1 MNFIALVISL
11 LIERLLGEYEHLRGT
26 RWYDWYA
33 GWMHEALGGKSFWSG
48 PFGVL
53 ILVGIPAAL
62 AGIVYS
68 LLGGALLSILALVF
82 SVFVLV
88 MCLGPRELDGE
99 VSEYIGAVEA
109 GDAERATELA
119 GRVVGG
125 EPPEA
130 GLARNRAVT
139 EASMLQFN
147 ERAFAVLFWFVVLGP
162 LGAVLYRV
170 TCLARND
177 AVAGTRPDAGFAAA
191 IQRLQGILDW
201 VPVRL
206 IALGFALAGSFED
219 ALTDWKGY
227 YEHGSDLFWERN
239 SGVLLATGRGAL
251 RMGDMDDPDDGA
263 AAGLGTVRA
272 VLALLLRTLILWVV
286 LYGLLT
292 IAGLAI

>member
-1 MNFIALVISL
+1 MNFIAVVISL
-11 LIERLLGEYEHLRGT
+11 LVERLLGEHERLRDP
-26 RWYDWYA
+26 RWYHWYA

-48 PFGVL
+48 PVGVVIL
-53 ILVGIPAAL
+53 IGIPAAL
-62 AGIVYS
+62 VGTVYS

-82 SVFVLV
+82 SVLVLL

-99 VSEYIGAVEA
+99 VNDYIGAVEA
-109 GDAERATELA
+109 GDDERATELA
-119 GRVVGG
+119 GRVTGG
-125 EPPEA
+125 TPPEA

-139 EASMLQFN
+139 EGALLQFN

-170 TCLARND
+170 TCLARHD
-177 AVAGTRPDAGFAAA
+177 AVSGARPDAGFENA

-239 SGVLLATGRGAL
+239 TGVLTATGRGAL
-251 RMGDMDDPDDGA
+251 RMGDMDDTDDGA

-272 VLALLLRTLILWVV
+272 ALALLLRTLIFWVV
-286 LYGLLT
+286 FYGLLT